1 MAHKPACV
9 VDCGTGYT
17 KIGYSGNVTP
27 QYIIPTATAH
37 KLQTGGAE
45 GKVRDVSVDRYFK

>member
-37 KLQTGGAE
+37 KLQTGGVE
-45 GKVRDVSVDRYFK
+45 GKVRNVTDD